1 VSDLGELERQ
11 IEQRLAGAKAKHVLY
26 QGHNRER
33 MQDMDREQ
41 RQREQVASRSREL
54 AESLIR
60 PRMARLAT
68 YFDNAEALPPSQ
80 TGEESCVCSF
90 RHTERFPATAKLTLT
105 AHPDAENARI
115 CVTYRL
121 EILPIFF
128 EFDHE
133 DQLELSADA
142 VDVQAANSW
151 VERKILQFLDTYLKL
166 QELDPYQQEN
176 LVTDPVCGMRI
187 NRTSAAAQMEHGGRT
202 FYFCV
207 GECRDKFAAEPS
219 QFVSLP
225 T

>member
-1 VSDLGELERQ
+1 MPDSADLESQ
-11 IEQRLAGAKAKHVLY
+11 IEQRLAAAKAKHLLY

-41 RQREQVASRSREL
+41 RRREQVASRAHEL
-54 AESLIR
+54 VESVIR
-60 PRMARLAT
+60 PRIARLAI
-68 YFDNAEALPPSQ
+68 YFDNAELLPASE
-80 TGEESCVCSF
+80 TGDDRCVCSF
-90 RHTERFPATAKLTLT
+90 RHTERFPATTKLEFA
-105 AHPDAENARI
+105 AHPDSQRGQI
-115 CVTYRL
+115 DMIYRL

-128 EFDHE
+128 DFNRE
-133 DQLELSADA
+133 DQLTLSADA
-142 VDVQAANSW
+142 VDVQAASSW

-166 QELDPYQQEN
+166 QEIDPYQQEN

-187 NRTSAAAQMEHGGRT
+187 NRTSAAAQMEYGGRT

-219 QFVSLP
+219 RFASLP